1 LSETSLSRH
10 RPSVHLVTPA
20 IVERTVARRGV
31 FALLAPAER
40 ETLEGLV
47 LEKRRR
53 DWVAGRLAAKRAVR
67 RACRTAGEAVPG
79 HAAIDIRNEADGAP
93 AFSVREQ
100 PWLAER
106 FNLSIAHSDGAA
118 VAAIAETATGRV
130 GVDLEVT
137 KSLDLELV
145 RRVLNAHE
153 LARLDDSRSPHP
165 APLVLWT
172 AKEAAMKAAHHACDA
187 LRDVEL
193 SWRSSGAMSAR
204 LVARAPSP
212 MIRVRHRVVGPYTV
226 AVALCRMNGHD
237 V

>member
-1 LSETSLSRH
+1 
-10 RPSVHLVTPA
+10 VTPA

-31 FALLAPAER
+31 SALLSPRER
-40 ETLEGLV
+40 ETLQTLA

-67 RACRTAGEAVPG
+67 FACRTAGEPAPD

-93 AFSVREQ
+93 AFTVQRL
-100 PWLAER
+100 PWLSDR

-118 VAAIAETATGRV
+118 VAAMAETATTGRV

-137 KSLDLELV
+137 KPLDLALV

-153 LARLDDSRSPHP
+153 LARLDDSCSPPP

-187 LRDVEL
+187 LRDIEL
-193 SWRSSGAMSAR
+193 SWRSSGAMSACI
-204 LVARAPSP
+204 VAEAAWP
-212 MIRVRHRVVGPYTV
+212 MIRVRHHVIGPYTV
-226 AVALCRMNGHD
+226 AVALCEVKGHD
-237 V
+237 A

>member
-1 LSETSLSRH
+1 
-10 RPSVHLVTPA
+10 VTPA

-31 FALLAPAER
+31 SALLSPAER
-40 ETLEGLV
+40 ETLETLV

-67 RACRTAGEAVPG
+67 RACRAVGETIPG
-79 HAAIDIRNEADGAP
+79 HAAIDIRNEAGGAP
-93 AFSVREQ
+93 AFTVREQ

-106 FNLSIAHSDGAA
+106 FNLSIAHSHGAA
-118 VAAIAETATGRV
+118 AAAIAETATTGRV

-137 KSLDLELV
+137 KPLDLALV

-153 LARLDDSRSPHP
+153 LARLDDSRRPHP

-187 LRDVEL
+187 LSDVEL
-193 SWRSSGAMSAR
+193 SWCSSGAMSAR
-204 LVARAPSP
+204 LVAHAPSP

-226 AVALCRMNGHD
+226 AVALCRMKGHD